1 MENTTDQLLVEI
13 LDTLKSIE
21 SLLVAQ
27 QMSKTSTTMH
37 GFN

>member
-1 MENTTDQLLVEI
+1 MENTTDQLLAEI

-21 SLLVAQ
+21 AVLVAQ
-27 QMSKTSTTMH
+27 QKPKTSTTMH